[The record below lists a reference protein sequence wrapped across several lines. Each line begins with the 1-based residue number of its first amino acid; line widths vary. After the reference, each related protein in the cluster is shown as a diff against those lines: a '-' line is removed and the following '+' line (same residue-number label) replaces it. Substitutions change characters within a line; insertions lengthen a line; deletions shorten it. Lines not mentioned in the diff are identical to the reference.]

1 MALKSATVD
10 LSVARPASIEFARF
24 RIVPHCRELRTIS
37 GRGCKF
43 TGEVRTIGASP
54 PTQALADSRAGARP
68 APPPDE
74 PAGAGFR
81 ADRPRRRVRG
91 DPGPHRRPSPGHPAP
106 EGSARRASASSSHNT
121 CCQNSPTG
129 SGLSSSRRFLGSR
142 SRASDRRPTL
152 KAATFHEGVLARAA
166 NGDFDG
172 HDTDAAEK
180 R

>member
-1 MALKSATVD
+1 MALKSATMD

-24 RIVPHCRELRTIS
+24 RIVPHCRELPTIP

-129 SGLSSSRRFLGSR
+129 SGLLSSRRSRIPISCQRPSTDPGDSDLPRRCLGAR
-142 SRASDRRPTL
+142 GQWGLRRL
-152 KAATFHEGVLARAA
+152 RH
-166 NGDFDG
+166 
-172 HDTDAAEK
+172 
-180 R
+180 

>member
-1 MALKSATVD
+1 MALKSATMD

-24 RIVPHCRELRTIS
+24 RNVPHCRELPTIS

-106 EGSARRASASSSHNT
+106 EGSARRASASSSHNNLLPEFADGVWAIELASLSRIPIS
-121 CCQNSPTG
+121 CQRPSTDPEG
-129 SGLSSSRRFLGSR
+129 SDLPRRCLGARGQWGLRRLR
-142 SRASDRRPTL
+142 
-152 KAATFHEGVLARAA
+152 H
-166 NGDFDG
+166 
-172 HDTDAAEK
+172 
-180 R
+180 

>member
-24 RIVPHCRELRTIS
+24 RIVPHCRERRTIS

-106 EGSARRASASSSHNT
+106 EGIGKTRLGLELAQHLLPEFADGVWAIELAS
-121 CCQNSPTG
+121 
-129 SGLSSSRRFLGSR
+129 LSDPDLV
-142 SRASDRRPTL
+142 P
-152 KAATFHEGVLARAA
+152 ATV
-166 NGDFDG
+166 D
-172 HDTDAAEK
+172 
-180 R
+180 

>member
-24 RIVPHCRELRTIS
+24 RIVPHCRERRTIS

-81 ADRPRRRVRG
+81 ADRPHAEFEEILDLTAAHRLVTRRRRDRQDAPRPRTRTTPAARIRRRG
-91 DPGPHRRPSPGHPAP
+91 LGYR
-106 EGSARRASASSSHNT
+106 ARVA
-121 CCQNSPTG
+121 
-129 SGLSSSRRFLGSR
+129 LGSR
-142 SRASDRRPTL
+142 SRASDRRLTL
-152 KAATFHEGVLARAA
+152 ETATFHEGVLARAA

-172 HDTDAAEK
+172 YDTDAAEK